1 MNYILPRATLLASI
15 IAASCTAHAAPVRT
29 VVLDKVADQATSIEI
44 RHAKGAGAASDLFT
58 THYYTGGA
66 MLMAWGNQSVLLLC
80 KKSAYL
86 KLPGMKP
93 AASELPLE
101 KRQMIGYEAMMAGYG
116 SLASISGLVDGKI
129 EVADDGSEVRRQAER
144 SWAYGVERYDV
155 ISQRMPNGALRVR
168 ALKTATVNN
177 AKPSKPGD
185 TFSTDEDQAA
195 RLSELGAVGAWTE
208 VTIHDTPR
216 RGEINAAFPLK
227 DWVSVTGDHA
237 ATVGEARRINGC
249 E

>member
-1 MNYILPRATLLASI
+1 MKHHFTRTALLVSMV
-15 IAASCTAHAAPVRT
+15 AAACSAHAATTRT
-29 VVLDKVADQATSIEI
+29 VSIEKAADQATSIET
-44 RHAKGAGAASDLFT
+44 RHAQGPGAAADLFT
-58 THYYTGGA
+58 THYYAGGA
-66 MLMAWGNQSVLLLC
+66 MMMAWADQRVLLLC

-101 KRQMIGYEAMMAGYG
+101 KRQMVGYQAMMAGYG
-116 SLASISGLVDGKI
+116 GIAAVGGLVDGSI
-129 EVADDGSEVRRQAER
+129 EVADDGREVRRQAER

-177 AKPSKPGD
+177 AKPSKPGA

-195 RLSELGAVGAWTE
+195 RLAELGAVGSWTE
-208 VTIHDTPR
+208 ITIYDTPK
-216 RGEINAAFPLK
+216 RGEVDADYSLK

>member
-1 MNYILPRATLLASI
+1 M
-15 IAASCTAHAAPVRT
+15 
-29 VVLDKVADQATSIEI
+29 
-44 RHAKGAGAASDLFT
+44 
-58 THYYTGGA
+58 
-66 MLMAWGNQSVLLLC
+66 MAWGDQRVLLLC

-101 KRQMIGYEAMMAGYG
+101 KRQMVGYEAMMAGYG
-116 SLASISGLVDGKI
+116 GIAAIAGLADGSV
-129 EVADDGSEVRRQAER
+129 EVADDGSEVRRPAER
-144 SWAYGVERYDV
+144 SWAYGTERYDV
-155 ISQRMPNGALRVR
+155 ISQRMPDGALRVR

-195 RLSELGAVGAWTE
+195 RLAELGAVGSWTE
-208 VTIHDTPR
+208 ITMYDSPKR
-216 RGEINAAFPLK
+216 AEFDPEYSLK

-237 ATVGEARRINGC
+237 ATVAEARRINGC